1 MSCVLDFTFTVL
13 RKIKHVNKNVDS
25 GHPKNQFTNGEVQ
38 QNVGSSCLLPSTVTI
53 FFSVSLMYLYF
64 VNNLLAFTAL
74 SHF

>member
-38 QNVGSSCLLPSTVTI
+38 QNVGSLPFCLVYGNYI
-53 FFSVSLMYLYF
+53 FLGEFNVF
-64 VNNLLAFTAL
+64 IFCK
-74 SHF
+74 